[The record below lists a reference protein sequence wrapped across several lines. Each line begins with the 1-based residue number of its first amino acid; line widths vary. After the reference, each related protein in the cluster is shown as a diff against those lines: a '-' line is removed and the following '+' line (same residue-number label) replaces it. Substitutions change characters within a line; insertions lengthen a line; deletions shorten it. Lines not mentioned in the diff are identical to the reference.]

1 MTRRRVLLAALA
13 IAIQTSCSRGHAAR
27 RGAAPR
33 RIVSLAPS
41 TTETLFTVGAGD
53 LVVARSNAC
62 DYPPEAT
69 RLPAVGGVEPDLEAI
84 LELRPDLVVGLAGAS
99 SARTADAIGAHGIPT
114 WFPKDES
121 LADIDT
127 MVLGIGERTGR
138 ENEARGVVDRIHTEI
153 DRVEKAVA
161 PEPRPRAVL
170 VVGLTPIVV
179 AGPKSFAEEML
190 RRAGAVD
197 VVKEGGAWQTLGFE
211 RLAELDPDVIL
222 DAAGDAATGLSR
234 ITPEAAG
241 WRSLRAVRTGHVLRL
256 RDDRVLRAGPRIG
269 EGLAVLAKLLHPD
282 APLP

>member
-13 IAIQTSCSRGHAAR
+13 LAFETSCSRGRAAGR
-27 RGAAPR
+27 ATGAR

-41 TTETLFTVGAGD
+41 TTETLFTLGAGD

-69 RLPAVGGVEPDLEAI
+69 RLPAMGGVEPDLEAI

-99 SARTADAIGAHGIPT
+99 SARLADALRARGIAT
-114 WFPKDES
+114 WFPPDES
-121 LADIDT
+121 LADIDA
-127 MVLGIGERTGR
+127 MILGLGERTGR
-138 ENEARGVVDRIHTEI
+138 EVEARAVVDRVHSTMQ
-153 DRVEKAVA
+153 RVETAVA
-161 PEPRPRAVL
+161 PEPRPSVVL

-179 AGPKSFAEEML
+179 AGPRSFADEMI
-190 RRAGAVD
+190 RRAGGID
-197 VVKEGGAWQTLGFE
+197 IVKEGNAWQTLGFE
-211 RLAELDPDVIL
+211 RLAELDPDDIL
-222 DAAGDAATGLSR
+222 DAAGDGRGGPSR
-234 ITPEAAG
+234 ITPGAAG
-241 WRSLRAVRTGHVLRL
+241 WSGLRAVRTGRVLRL